1 MTAKDPNLSYFDEL
15 LFAKFAELD
24 QKVALL
30 REEMDSIAMLL
41 ERRKRIRDTSVSLA
55 AQIIRDADR
64 LPHWSPQD
72 AWPAAAPQPVQ
83 EICPPTLAFGVE
95 AEGRLYDADLP
106 AEHDQPIGA
115 HRRDL
120 PSVSSRLTFH
130 PYSRP
135 TNNERAAPTLLS
147 TKGTALP
154 AFVMPDLSG
163 IMESPSYLELL
174 AEFEERRA
182 GNGQPILLVEHDD
195 GAEDPPSDPDDNIG
209 AAGHE

>member
-1 MTAKDPNLSYFDEL
+1 
-15 LFAKFAELD
+15 
-24 QKVALL
+24 
-30 REEMDSIAMLL
+30 MDSIAMLL
-41 ERRKRIRDTSVSLA
+41 ERRKRIRDTSISLA

-64 LPHWSPQD
+64 LPHWASQD
-72 AWPAAAPQPVQ
+72 AWQAAALQSNQ
-83 EICPPTLAFGVE
+83 EICPPTLALGVE
-95 AEGRLYDADLP
+95 AEDRLYDADLP

-115 HRRDL
+115 SRRDL
-120 PSVSSRLTFH
+120 PNVSSRLTFH

-135 TNNERAAPTLLS
+135 TNNERATAALHS

-163 IMESPSYLELL
+163 IMESVSLLSYIPSYLELL
-174 AEFEERRA
+174 AEFEDRRA

>member
-1 MTAKDPNLSYFDEL
+1 MTAKDPNLNYFDEL

-41 ERRKRIRDTSVSLA
+41 ERRKRIRDSSISLA

-64 LPHWSPQD
+64 LPHWAAQD
-72 AWPAAAPQPVQ
+72 TWQAAAPQSNQ
-83 EICPPTLAFGVE
+83 EICPPTLALGVE
-95 AEGRLYDADLP
+95 AEDRLYDADLP

-115 HRRDL
+115 SRRDL
-120 PSVSSRLTFH
+120 PNVSSRLTFH

-135 TNNERAAPTLLS
+135 TNNERAAAALHS
-147 TKGTALP
+147 TKGSSFP

-163 IMESPSYLELL
+163 IMENPSYLELL
-174 AEFEERRA
+174 AEFEDRRG
-182 GNGQPILLVEHDD
+182 GNSQQILLLEHDD

-209 AAGHE
+209 VAGHE